1 MSHPFLWYNHLGGDT
16 LLDKKSY
23 KLLKKL
29 HKVEFLT
36 YSQIDSL
43 LGTNTPESSLNPYSQ
58 NLIRNKLID
67 QHYIGTDKNGD
78 YEFDGYQ
85 INLDGDAYVEEQQ
98 HKFWNFLLPYAITT
112 FIAVSSLFVTILT
125 NYENFVDALSK
136 IAQIVH

>member
-1 MSHPFLWYNHLGGDT
+1 M
-16 LLDKKSY
+16 LDKKSY

-78 YEFDGYQ
+78 YEFDG
-85 INLDGDAYVEEQQ
+85 
-98 HKFWNFLLPYAITT
+98 
-112 FIAVSSLFVTILT
+112 
-125 NYENFVDALSK
+125 
-136 IAQIVH
+136 